1 MGHDILHARN
11 RAGRTPLELAR
22 HLGRA
27 PLVEFLQ
34 EVEVGTLLPGMAQR
48 KRRTNKKRME
58 SPRASPRYAAAPIAA
73 SCVTAAAS
81 TAAAAAAAARAP
93 SCLLLLL
100 LLLLVLLLLRPAF
113 SLSVLSSASRR
124 ELFLFNHGYTSSPR
138 GDDNPPHTNDHDDAA
153 HIMQAPVVKADHS
166 EGISQEKEVLRA
178 SKSDDAER
186 TLPALVRMYTRGSGG
201 GARDERSGAKY
212 RHAVADDD
220 DDGEAAGED
229 SDELHGA
236 AQGQLQSQRVAK
248 SLFTMT
254 FSRLPG
260 LQDGGQNHRR
270 RRGNPAAARAR
281 TDALMGVQF
290 PSIAPQPKALR
301 AVQRKCATEH
311 RRQHLKA
318 ARDIRFAGYT
328 AAAGRESAAAAALG
342 GRRSTGAQQK
352 GGGGGGREE
361 LQNEGTGARG
371 GGAVLGLTQAFDSS
385 MMLTE

>member
-1 MGHDILHARN
+1 VGHDILHARN

-73 SCVTAAAS
+73 SCVTAATS
-81 TAAAAAAAARAP
+81 TAAAAAAAAARAP
-93 SCLLLLL
+93 SCLLLLP
-100 LLLLVLLLLRPAF
+100 LLLLVLLLRRPIF

-138 GDDNPPHTNDHDDAA
+138 GDNNPPHTNDHDDAA

-260 LQDGGQNHRR
+260 LQDGGPNHRR

-290 PSIAPQPKALR
+290 PLIAPQPKALR
-301 AVQRKCATEH
+301 AAQRKCAVEH

-328 AAAGRESAAAAALG
+328 ATAGRGPDAAAALG
-342 GRRSTGAQQK
+342 GSSTDVRQK
-352 GGGGGGREE
+352 GGGGAGRQ
-361 LQNEGTGARG
+361 QNEGTRARG